1 MKGRMIGFKRFWPSG
16 DGFKGPGNSIMKR
29 EETYIPYKERTPK
42 ELCRDIY
49 LKAEKLFLKKDKFG
63 LLIFAVFFLVLVALH
78 FYYRTYV
85 NLWLGA
91 IVVGVI
97 LAVGFNVF
105 KTYLPQ
111 YGKYRLLIWALAFAV
126 CVAMEWRYMT
136 YAYWGLGAIVVGAIL
151 AVGFNVFKT
160 YLPRYGKY
168 RLVIWVLAF
177 AVCVA
182 IEWRYMT
189 NAYWGLGAIVVGAI
203 LVVNFVF
210 FLINRRLVNDMNL
223 AATPKQFLPMV
234 KRLKK
239 CFQFRNFLCLS
250 LLFWLPFLT
259 LDDFHDVWRIAEL
272 LILYILGA
280 LFSNRD
286 FWIDPAFSDD
296 VEELEYRLEEQA

>member
-78 FYYRTYV
+78 FYYKTYV

-91 IVVGVI
+91 IVVGAI

-111 YGKYRLLIWALAFAV
+111 YGKYRLLIWVLAFAV

-136 YAYWGLGAIVVGAIL
+136 Y
-151 AVGFNVFKT
+151 
-160 YLPRYGKY
+160 
-168 RLVIWVLAF
+168 
-177 AVCVA
+177 
-182 IEWRYMT
+182 
-189 NAYWGLGAIVVGAI
+189 AYWGLGAIVVGAI

>member
-42 ELCRDIY
+42 ELCRDIN

-63 LLIFAVFFLVLVALH
+63 LLIFAVFFLVLAALH
-78 FYYRTYV
+78 FYYKTYV

-111 YGKYRLLIWALAFAV
+111 YNKYRLLIWALAFAV

-136 YAYWGLGAIVVGAIL
+136 Y
-151 AVGFNVFKT
+151 
-160 YLPRYGKY
+160 
-168 RLVIWVLAF
+168 
-177 AVCVA
+177 
-182 IEWRYMT
+182 
-189 NAYWGLGAIVVGAI
+189 AYWGLGAIVVGAI

-259 LDDFHDVWRIAEL
+259 LDDFHDGWRIAEL